1 VADTKDGSEPVIMTL
16 TQAEALVLFE
26 WLHVNE
32 GRHVLADQA
41 EQRVLW
47 GLEASL
53 DKQLEALFAADYSG
67 RLNAAR
73 ARVRDATD

>member
-1 VADTKDGSEPVIMTL
+1 MADTTNGSEPVILTL
-16 TQAEALVLFE
+16 TQAEALVLFD

-47 GLEASL
+47 DLEAALESR
-53 DKQLEALFAADYSG
+53 LEAVLAPDYSD
-67 RLNAAR
+67 RLHAAR
-73 ARVRDATD
+73 ALVRDATD